1 LYGRS
6 YEDNEGAI
14 KMNEVEYHKL
24 YEEDSEVKEY
34 IRKLARSYNTTEDT
48 VLKWAI
54 AKSYMDNKKGKKNG

>member
-1 LYGRS
+1 
-6 YEDNEGAI
+6 
-14 KMNEVEYHKL
+14 MNEVEYHKL
-24 YEEDSEVKEY
+24 YEEDPEVKEY

>member
-1 LYGRS
+1 
-6 YEDNEGAI
+6 
-14 KMNEVEYHKL
+14 MNQAEYQKL

-54 AKSYMDNKKGKKNG
+54 AKNYMDNKKGRKNG